1 MSVVRRRVVNSA
13 LVLLTTAAGGSAW
26 AAAATA
32 SAPTAPATDARAWLA
47 RIHGAASQRNY
58 QGTMVVTAGGA
69 VTSSRIA
76 HYCEGSHTYE
86 RIDGL
91 DGERRQ
97 VLRHNE
103 VVQTLWPGSRLA
115 SVEQRD
121 PLAPFPSLLKSS
133 EEQIFDRYEL
143 VPEGDDRIAGH
154 DTAVFL
160 LRPRDTERFA
170 QRLWADKATGLLLR
184 TDVIGGDGRVLESA
198 AFTDVT
204 IGVKPQPDTVL
215 KAMKKLDG
223 YRVLKPVLT
232 PARLEAEGWQ
242 LKSPVKGFRQ
252 IRCVKRSLDAASPN
266 DQAAGPADM
275 LQAVYSDGLTHVSV
289 FIEPYSAE
297 RHRQAVETS
306 IGATH
311 TLMERHGDWWVTA
324 MGDVPLATLKKFGKA
339 LERR

>member
-13 LVLLTTAAGGSAW
+13 LALLTAAAGGRAW
-26 AAAATA
+26 AAASAA
-32 SAPTAPATDARAWLA
+32 SAPAHATTDARAWLA

-76 HYCEGSHTYE
+76 HYCEGTHTFE

-103 VVQTLWPGSRLA
+103 VVQTVWPGSRMA
-115 SVEQRD
+115 SIEQRD

-154 DTAVFL
+154 DTNVFL
-160 LRPRDTERFA
+160 LRPRDAERFA

-204 IGVKPQPDTVL
+204 IGVKPQPDAVL

-223 YRVLKPVLT
+223 YRVLKPVLS

-252 IRCVKRSLDAASPN
+252 IRCVKRSLDAAGPN
-266 DQAAGPADM
+266 DQASGPADM

>member
-1 MSVVRRRVVNSA
+1 MVRRRVVHA
-13 LVLLTTAAGGSAW
+13 VLALLTVSVGPVWSASQ
-26 AAAATA
+26 A
-32 SAPTAPATDARAWLA
+32 APAPAVDARAWLS
-47 RIHGAASQRNY
+47 RIHAAASQRNY

-69 VTSSRIA
+69 VSSSRIV
-76 HYCEGSHTYE
+76 HYGDGAHTYE

-103 VVQTLWPGSRLA
+103 VVQTMWPGSRLA
-115 SVEQRD
+115 AIEQRD
-121 PLAPFPSLLKSS
+121 PLAPFPSLLKTS

-143 VPEGDDRIAGH
+143 ITEGEDRVAGH
-154 DTAVFL
+154 DALVLL
-160 LRPRDTERFA
+160 LRPKDHERFA

-184 TDVIGGDGRVLESA
+184 TDVIGPEDRVLESA

-204 IGVKPQPDTVL
+204 IGVRPQPEAVL

-232 PARLEAEGWQ
+232 PARLEAEGWT
-242 LKSPVKGFRQ
+242 LTSPVKGFRQ
-252 IRCVKRSLDAASPN
+252 IRCIKRSLDSAGAVDSASN
-266 DQAAGPADM
+266 GAEM

-289 FIEPYSAE
+289 FIEPYSAQ

-311 TLMERHGDWWVTA
+311 TLMQRHGDWWVTA

>member
-1 MSVVRRRVVNSA
+1 MVRRRVVNSA
-13 LVLLTTAAGGSAW
+13 LALLTAAAGGRAW
-26 AAAATA
+26 AA
-32 SAPTAPATDARAWLA
+32 SAPAHATTDARAWLA

-76 HYCEGSHTYE
+76 HYCEGTHTFE

-103 VVQTLWPGSRLA
+103 VVQTVWPGSRMA
-115 SVEQRD
+115 SIEQRD

-154 DTAVFL
+154 DTNVFL
-160 LRPRDTERFA
+160 LRPRDAERFA

-204 IGVKPQPDTVL
+204 IGVKPQPEAVL

-223 YRVLKPVLT
+223 YRVLKPVLS
-232 PARLEAEGWQ
+232 PAKLEAEGWQ

-252 IRCVKRSLDAASPN
+252 IRCVKRSLDAAGPN

>member
-1 MSVVRRRVVNSA
+1 MVRRRVVNTA
-13 LVLLTTAAGGSAW
+13 LVLLTATAGPAAW
-26 AAAATA
+26 AASAA
-32 SAPTAPATDARAWLA
+32 APAASSPHPTDGRAWLA

-76 HYCEGSHTYE
+76 HYCEGQHTYE

-103 VVQTLWPGSRLA
+103 VVQTMWPGSRLA

-143 VPEGDDRIAGH
+143 IAEGDDRIAGH
-154 DTAVFL
+154 DTNVFL
-160 LRPRDTERFA
+160 LRPRDAERFA

-184 TDVIGGDGRVLESA
+184 TDVIGGDDRVLESA

-204 IGVKPQPDTVL
+204 IGVRPQPDAVL

-223 YRVLKPVLT
+223 YRVLKPVLA
-232 PARLEAEGWQ
+232 PARLEAEGWA

-252 IRCVKRSLDAASPN
+252 IRCVKRSLDAASPT
-266 DQAAGPADM
+266 DQASTGADM

-289 FIEPYSAE
+289 FIEPYSVD
-297 RHRQAVETS
+297 RHRQSVETS

-324 MGDVPLATLKKFGKA
+324 MGDVPLATLRKFGKA